1 MKNVVMKFGGT
12 SVADADAIRRLIAIV
27 SAQAARSGAP
37 PVVVVSAMSKVTDQ
51 LLRMTADAS
60 RGERGTITS
69 GVDEIRHRH
78 LAAIDA
84 LVPLPGRAAVTAE
97 VEQQIEELRAM
108 LTALAILREASPR
121 SCDGIAAAGELLS
134 SRVVAGALQAA
145 GIDTAWVDA
154 RKAIVTDD
162 QYTAAAPLTAETG
175 EALKREVAPHLAAG
189 LVPVIGGYVGA
200 TRDGVATTLGRGG
213 SDYSAAIIGA
223 GLGVAE
229 IQIWTDVDGML
240 TADPRVVR
248 DPRVVAHLSFGEAS
262 ELAYFGAKVLHPST
276 ILPAV
281 STDIPVR
288 ILNSRRPDAPGTL
301 ITARPPVNDRPIV
314 ALACKRN
321 ITVVEV
327 TSTRMLMAHGFLRR
341 LFEVFE
347 RYRTAV
353 DVVTTSEV
361 SVSVTIDDDRRL
373 EEIARALREF
383 AEVTIEPQMALLCAV
398 GENLRVDPAFAI
410 RMLAGLDGVPLRM
423 VSQAASRRNVTV
435 VIRDSDLPI
444 AMSRLHNAW
453 FAAPARPPRLRSR
466 PAGERSARPDRGPR
480 PHGPARRVAGA
491 GSGSGDCRP
500 SRYRQRRPPGGVA
513 RRRCGDRLFD
523 RRGGGGQR
531 PAARRARDAPRDW
544 HDRLAGPG
552 RSRAAGDVRVS
563 DRRRLGSELRAGR
576 EPVRGPRRAGR

>member
-1 MKNVVMKFGGT
+1 M
-12 SVADADAIRRLIAIV
+12 
-27 SAQAARSGAP
+27 
-37 PVVVVSAMSKVTDQ
+37 
-51 LLRMTADAS
+51 
-60 RGERGTITS
+60 
-69 GVDEIRHRH
+69 
-78 LAAIDA
+78 
-84 LVPLPGRAAVTAE
+84 TAE
-97 VEQQIEELRAM
+97 VEQQIDELRAM

-145 GIDTAWVDA
+145 GIDAAWVDA

-162 QYTAAAPLTAETG
+162 QYTAAAPLTAETA

-301 ITARPPVNDRPIV
+301 ITAKPPVNDRPIV

-373 EEIARALREF
+373 AEIARGAARVRGGDDRAGDGAALRRRR
-383 AEVTIEPQMALLCAV
+383 EPARRSRRSRSGCSPGSTAS
-398 GENLRVDPAFAI
+398 
-410 RMLAGLDGVPLRM
+410 PLRM

-453 FAAPARPPRLRSR
+453 FAAPASAAPVEAGAVSAVRVLLVGYGRMGRLVESLAPEAGVEIAGRVDIDNADRPEDW
-466 PAGERSARPDRGPR
+466 PAADVAIDFSIAAAVPGN
-480 PHGPARRVAGA
+480 ARR
-491 GSGSGDCRP
+491 
-500 SRYRQRRPPGGVA
+500 
-513 RRRCGDRLFD
+513 L
-523 RRGGGGQR
+523 
-531 PAARRARDAPRDW
+531 AARGHAPRHR

-552 RSRAAGDVRVS
+552 GGAQARAGGVCRSAWSSAPNFALGVNLFVALAARAAELLADRPEFGAWIHELHHTRQAGRAVRHRARDPRRDAAGRLQRCRSTWRRRGPVRFRARTPS
-563 DRRRLGSELRAGR
+563 GSTARRRRLR
-576 EPVRGPRRAGR
+576 

>member
-12 SVADADAIRRLIAIV
+12 SVADADAIRRLMAIV

-60 RGERGTITS
+60 RGERATIAS

-97 VEQQIEELRAM
+97 VEQHIDELRAM
-108 LTALAILREASPR
+108 LMALAILREASPR

-145 GIDTAWVDA
+145 GIDTVWVDA

-162 QYTAAAPLTAETG
+162 HYTAAAPLTAETS
-175 EALKREVAPHLAAG
+175 EALKREVVPHLAAG

-248 DPRVVAHLSFGEAS
+248 DPWVVAHLSFGEAS

-301 ITARPPVNDRPIV
+301 ITAKPPVNDRPIV

-453 FAAPARPPRLRSR
+453 FATPATPSPVE
-466 PAGERSARPDRGPR
+466 AG
-480 PHGPARRVAGA
+480 
-491 GSGSGDCRP
+491 
-500 SRYRQRRPPGGVA
+500 
-513 RRRCGDRLFD
+513 
-523 RRGGGGQR
+523 
-531 PAARRARDAPRDW
+531 W
-544 HDRLAGPG
+544 
-552 RSRAAGDVRVS
+552 
-563 DRRRLGSELRAGR
+563 
-576 EPVRGPRRAGR
+576 